1 MILLFLKAMDW
12 LTPTPAPVSPR
23 LLARMKRM
31 QKPVDNNSPVWER
44 SHTPTPKDANH
55 DKVDRHPRDESKS

>member
-44 SHTPTPKDANH
+44 SHTPKDANH
-55 DKVDRHPRDESKS
+55 DKVDRHASDEPES